1 MRTALDT
8 NVLSAILD
16 DEPQAEALADKLGKA
31 RMAGSIVVCG
41 VVFAEAMAHAKATE
55 GSLRKFLREV
65 GVDIAFELEE
75 AVWVEAGRRYA
86 AYASRRRASS
96 GGVARRLLADFIIGA
111 HALVEADQLM
121 TLDRGRYERDFP
133 ELKLI

>member
-16 DEPQAEALADKLGKA
+16 DEPQAEALASKLGKA

-41 VVFAEAMAHAKATE
+41 VAFAEAMAHAKATE
-55 GSLRKFLREV
+55 GPLRKFLREV

-86 AYASRRRASS
+86 VYAARRRASS
-96 GGVARRLLADFIIGA
+96 GGVARGLPAAFFIYA
-111 HALVEADQLM
+111 QAMVE
-121 TLDRGRYERDFP
+121 
-133 ELKLI
+133 

>member
-16 DEPQAEALADKLGKA
+16 GEPQAKALAGKLGEA
-31 RMAGSIVVCG
+31 RRGGSIVICG
-41 VVFAEAMAHAKATE
+41 AVFAEAMAHARATE
-55 GSLRKFLREV
+55 SSLRRFLGEV
-65 GVDIAFELEE
+65 GVDIDFELGE
-75 AVWVEAGRRYA
+75 AVWVEAGNRNA
-86 AYASRRRASS
+86 AYAARRRASS

-111 HALVEADQLM
+111 HALVEADRLM

-133 ELKLI
+133 ELKLV